1 MDREYYE
8 SFEWFWDKATYS
20 CRDYKTIEGFINWFI
35 KEQNDDCCQ
44 KDIMLDSLVRYLE
57 KEKK

>member
-1 MDREYYE
+1 M
-8 SFEWFWDKATYS
+8 K
-20 CRDYKTIEGFINWFI
+20 DYKIIEGFIEWFI

-57 KEKK
+57 EEKKK

>member
-1 MDREYYE
+1 MKEY
-8 SFEWFWDKATYS
+8 K
-20 CRDYKTIEGFINWFI
+20 IVEGFIEWFI

-57 KEKK
+57 RKQ

>member
-1 MDREYYE
+1 M
-8 SFEWFWDKATYS
+8 KN
-20 CRDYKTIEGFINWFI
+20 YKIIEGFITWFI
-35 KEQNDDCCQ
+35 KEQNDDFDQ

>member
-1 MDREYYE
+1 M
-8 SFEWFWDKATYS
+8 KN
-20 CRDYKTIEGFINWFI
+20 YKIIEGFIKWFI

-44 KDIMLDSLVRYLE
+44 NDIMLDSLVRYLE

>member
-1 MDREYYE
+1 MKE
-8 SFEWFWDKATYS
+8 FEI
-20 CRDYKTIEGFINWFI
+20 IEGFIKWFI

-57 KEKK
+57 ND

>member
-1 MDREYYE
+1 MKEY
-8 SFEWFWDKATYS
+8 KLV
-20 CRDYKTIEGFINWFI
+20 EGFIEWFI

-57 KEKK
+57 RKQ